1 MVRSMRCRRC
11 VLVPLACLVITVAV
25 APRAEAE
32 ERAGLEAVALAVH
45 GMAAFGAGQYG
56 DAFAVF
62 REAAAVYPR
71 DPLLH
76 TGAGL
81 AATML
86 GRQRE
91 AVEWFEQA
99 LRLDADQVEASRV
112 LGELY
117 YRGGRAREAIGV
129 YERALSRRPAAPLRT
144 RLDAWRRETRVL
156 ARFTER
162 RATHFSIW
170 FERPEDEAV
179 ALTSLRLLESAYQ
192 RLGAAMRVY
201 PSTRVTVVLYTP
213 AQFHALTSLP
223 AWTAGAFDGRIRLP
237 MPAPHVPLTEQSRV
251 LAHELVH
258 AMVATLAGPSVP
270 TWLDEGLASVL
281 ASDPAEG
288 DAAPE
293 EADVALPAGGVPL
306 AMLRQRFSHLTE
318 ATASLAYAQSTRAV
332 RRLIARRGT
341 EAVVALLHDVGD
353 GQLFEEAFARRFDIA
368 LAEFSAAL
376 GR

>member
-1 MVRSMRCRRC
+1 M
-11 VLVPLACLVITVAV
+11 LVPLTCLLLITAVV

-32 ERAGLEAVALAVH
+32 EGVALEAIALAVH

-71 DPLLH
+71 DPILH

-86 GRQRE
+86 GRQHE
-91 AVEWFEQA
+91 AVEWFERA

-117 YRGGRAREAIGV
+117 YRNGRTQEAIGV
-129 YERALSRRPAAPLRT
+129 YERALARRPAAPLRP

-162 RATHFSIW
+162 RAPHFSIW
-170 FERPEDEAV
+170 FERPEDEAA
-179 ALTSLRLLESAYQ
+179 ALTSLRVLEAAYH
-192 RLGAAMRVY
+192 RLGAVMRVY
-201 PSTRVTVVLYTP
+201 PSNRVTVVLYTP
-213 AQFHALTSLP
+213 AQFHTLTSLP
-223 AWTAGAFDGRIRLP
+223 PWTAGAFDGRIRLP
-237 MPAPHVPLTEQSRV
+237 MPAPDVPLTEQSRV
-251 LAHELVH
+251 LTHELVH

-281 ASDPAEG
+281 AVDPAG
-288 DAAPE
+288 RDAADE
-293 EADVALPAGGVPL
+293 DADATLPASGVPL

-318 ATASLAYAQSTRAV
+318 ATATLAYAQSTRAV

-341 EAVVALLHDVGD
+341 EAVVALLRDVGD
-353 GQLFEEAFARRFDIA
+353 GQPFEEAFARRFDIP